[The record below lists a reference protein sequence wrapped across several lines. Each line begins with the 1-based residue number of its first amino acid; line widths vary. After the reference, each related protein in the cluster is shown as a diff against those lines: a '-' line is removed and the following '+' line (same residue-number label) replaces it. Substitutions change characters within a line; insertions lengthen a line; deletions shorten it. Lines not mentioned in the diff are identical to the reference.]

1 MTLRK
6 KLEGNPYSL
15 TQDELKTP
23 HNGEYT
29 VESFGAGIQVNPKAA
44 NNHYNL
50 ARALHS
56 AGDLIAAIKNYKQA
70 IKIKPDYIIAHD
82 NLALSLKNSGDLD
95 AAIKTYQDVLTIKP
109 DYADAYYN
117 MGMTQTEKGDL
128 DASIDSYKQAIK
140 IKPDFADAYYNMGI
154 ILKEKGDLDAS
165 IDSYKQAIK
174 IKPDFAL
181 VYYDMGI
188 ALAEKNDP
196 AASIESY
203 KKAIEIKPGYAD
215 AYYNMGVTQTE
226 KGDLDASIDSYKQA
240 IKINPAHANAYYNMG
255 VSLKDQG
262 DLAASIDSY
271 KQAVKI
277 KPNFAD
283 AYYNMGVSLKDQGD
297 LAASID
303 SYKQAIEIKPD
314 FADAYYNM
322 ADALSGLAF
331 QKPNPGLQKIIKS
344 ILDLKT
350 CVRPMDIAAAAISL
364 LKLEP
369 SLHKYL
375 QIHSIGELRKL
386 LHEMITE
393 LSGLPLLL
401 KLMGVCPIADL
412 EIENLLKKVRSCLL
426 LSISAFKNSPEVLRF
441 QSALALQCFTNEYIY
456 DQSESEIKALEVLNL
471 KVVRTLSNGKQ
482 PSPKIL
488 LCLASY
494 KALTEYEWYK
504 KITAT
509 SEIVEVFTRQVTEPM
524 QESHL
529 KSTIPT
535 LEEIIDKVS
544 IKVRE
549 QYEKNPYPRW
559 VNLGLPSKAA
569 SISKVVNT
577 AKLRLF
583 DNDIC
588 EVDAP
593 DILIAGCG
601 TGQHSIGTATRFKNS
616 KVLAIDLSL
625 SSLAYAK
632 RKAQEIGV
640 INIEY
645 MQADILKL
653 KKLHRQFDVIESA
666 GVLHHMDEPTA
677 GWRVLTDCLK
687 PGGLMKIGLYS
698 ELARQDIVAMR
709 KEISQ
714 SGIGS
719 SDLEMK
725 SFRTSVIG
733 SDKDHHN
740 RIVNSPDFYSLSSL
754 RDLLFHA
761 QEHRFTI
768 PQLKYCLTELGLK
781 FCGLENGQIVRKF
794 RLTNAG
800 SNDPYYLDK
809 WQVYEENNPKT
820 FAGMYEFWCQKVA

>member
-1 MTLRK
+1 MTNQEPNINTTVLNDMTLRK

-29 VESFGAGIQVNPKAA
+29 IESFGAVIQVNPKAA

-181 VYYDMGI
+181 VYYNMGI

-226 KGDLDASIDSYKQA
+226 NGDLDASIESYKQA
-240 IKINPAHANAYYNMG
+240 IRIKPAYANAYYNMG

-262 DLAASIDSY
+262 DLAASIE
-271 KQAVKI
+271 
-277 KPNFAD
+277 
-283 AYYNMGVSLKDQGD
+283 
-297 LAASID
+297 

-426 LSISAFKNSPEVLRF
+426 LSISAFKNSPEFLKF
-441 QSALALQCFTNEYIY
+441 QSALALQCFTNGYIY
-456 DQSESEIKALEVLNL
+456 DQNESETKALEVLNL
-471 KVVRTLSNGKQ
+471 KVVRALSNGKQ
-482 PSPKIL
+482 PTPKIL

-509 SEIVEVFTRQVTEPM
+509 PEIVEVFTQQVTEPM

-632 RKAQEIGV
+632 RKSQEIGV

-653 KKLHRQFDVIESA
+653 KKLDRQFDIIESA

-754 RDLLFHA
+754 RDLLFHV

-768 PQLKYCLTELGLK
+768 PQLKHCLAELGLK
-781 FCGLENGQIVRKF
+781 FSGLENGQIVRKF
-794 RLTNAG
+794 RLTTAG

-820 FAGMYEFWCQKVA
+820 FAGMYEFWCQKVT